1 MRIFSSDKM
10 CNVVFF
16 CGKLNFI
23 KICTWNSDECKCEF
37 PKCNGKSNE
46 DTFIVLVKDSSSI
59 LRARQY
65 IINVI
70 NEKGRKYFLAVF

>member
-1 MRIFSSDKM
+1 MPF
-10 CNVVFF
+10 FF
-16 CGKLNFI
+16 CGKLKCINLCI
-23 KICTWNSDECKCEF
+23 WNSDEWRCEF
-37 PKCNGKSNE
+37 TKCNGKLNE

-65 IINVI
+65 IINII